1 MLTPQMDVILKG
13 INALWLL
20 CLLWWSSILLFIEAR
35 SKRIWHTILMLLLS
49 VLSFGMLQC
58 HFLTPEDGVAVP
70 LLGLLDEWWTKIPCT
85 WVTVFSTGLTTL
97 LGVLTVSYRHWAQSH
112 ISYHSFR
119 EAVNRLPAGVCCY
132 QEDGLVILKNQ
143 TMEQLC
149 HRISGQALLNGFRF
163 SEAIFK
169 LPSTT
174 FRREKASENVL
185 LIFADGTAYSFS
197 CATVQGDKL
206 LHMLTAM
213 DVTQEYSRTQALQ
226 ERKHEVEQLNKRM
239 VNYQREVLALIASQ
253 EVLNAKVKIHNE
265 LGASLLATKRLLLQG
280 TDEDKPAL
288 LRMIRQ
294 NLDFLKQDALPTI
307 GDEYQLILHTAQ
319 ELGLKV
325 AVTGELPQTEPHKH
339 IAATAIHECCT
350 NTIRHAG
357 GTTLWVQIERNEKNV
372 TIQLRNNGKQPETPV
387 TEKGGLSSLRRL
399 VDHIHGEM
407 VIETVP
413 AFRLIL
419 TLPNEVKTN
428 VLSSA
433 DRG

>member
-1 MLTPQMDVILKG
+1 MLTPQTDVILKG

-20 CLLWWSSILLFIEAR
+20 FLLWWSSVLLFVEAR
-35 SKRIWHTILMLLLS
+35 SKRTWHTVLMVLLAA
-49 VLSFGMLQC
+49 LSFGMLQC
-58 HFLTPEDGVAVP
+58 HFLTPEDAVAVP
-70 LLGLLDEWWTKIPCT
+70 VLGQLDKLWTKLPCT
-85 WVTVFSTGLTTL
+85 WVTAFCAGLTVL
-97 LGVLTVSYRHWAQSH
+97 LAILTMFYRRWARSH
-112 ISYHSFR
+112 ISYQTFR

-132 QEDGLVILKNQ
+132 REDGLVILKNQ

-149 HRISGQALLNGFRF
+149 HRISGQALLNGFGF
-163 SEAIFK
+163 NEAVFT
-169 LPSTT
+169 LPEVA
-174 FRREKASENVL
+174 FRRERAAENML
-185 LIFADGTAYSFS
+185 LLFDDGTAYAFS
-197 CATVQGDKL
+197 CATVQGDKP

-213 DVTQEYSRTQALQ
+213 DVTQEYSRTQALH
-226 ERKHEVEQLNKRM
+226 ERKQLVEQLNERM
-239 VNYQREVLALIASQ
+239 VNYQREILALIASQ

-325 AVTGELPQTEPHKH
+325 DIAGELPQAEPLKH

-372 TIQLRNNGKQPETPV
+372 TIQLRNNGKQPEAPV

-413 AFRLIL
+413 VFRLIL
-419 TLPNEVKTN
+419 TLPNEVITN

-433 DRG
+433 DR